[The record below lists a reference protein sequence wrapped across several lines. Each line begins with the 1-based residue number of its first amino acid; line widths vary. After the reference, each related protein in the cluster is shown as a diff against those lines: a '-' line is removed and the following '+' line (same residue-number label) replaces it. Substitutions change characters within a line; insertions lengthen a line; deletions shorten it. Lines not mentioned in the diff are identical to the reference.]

1 MHPIITIFCA
11 FTRRWALELWLE
23 NLAGVEHDPALT
35 NLCIIVDGDEGY
47 IAQAF
52 QALAKNKGYRSFHVK
67 INEDWHVNETKL
79 AVRRM
84 RVADIKTQSKDLVA
98 KTDGDIILG
107 FEDDTV
113 FDQLQSFMPLYKPL
127 DDPTVGF
134 VEGVQ
139 VGRWGANIVGVW
151 EADNIDNPKEVKTM
165 LPPTEDYEGYTVDGT
180 KYQHITGGGF
190 YGYATRRELYLQ
202 HEYYTSSGQPW
213 GPDVNFGFWVRSQG
227 YKCLVNWGIIFGH
240 NDHGHIWYPNNLPN
254 KQRLVQVVYNKNE
267 LGRWERTDHEQGRY

>member
-1 MHPIITIFCA
+1 MRPILTIFCA

-35 NLCIIVDGDEGY
+35 NLCIIIDGDEGY

-67 INEDWHVNETKL
+67 INDNWRVNETKL
-79 AVRRM
+79 AIRRM
-84 RVADIKTQSKDLVA
+84 RVADVKNQSKDLIA
-98 KTDGDIILG
+98 KTDGDIIIG

-113 FDQLQSFMPLYKPL
+113 FDQLKSFQPLYQPL
-127 DDPTVGF
+127 LDYPKVGY

-139 VGRWGANIVGVW
+139 VGRWGANMVGVW
-151 EADNIDNPKEVKTM
+151 DADDFEYPRKVWTL
-165 LPPTEDYEGYTVDGT
+165 LPEGEFTGT
-180 KYQHITGGGF
+180 QDITGGGF
-190 YGYATRRELYLQ
+190 YGYATRRELYQQ

-213 GPDVNFGFWVRSQG
+213 GPDVNFGFWVKQRG
-227 YKCLVNWGIIFGH
+227 YRCLVNWEIVFGH

-254 KQRLVQVVYNKNE
+254 RERLVQVVYNKSE
-267 LGRWERTDHEQGRY
+267 LTGKWERTDHEQGRY